1 MPFSVVEGQP
11 RAIALFGRALASGR
25 VAHAYALRGVSR
37 VRPERAGAVFAEALL
52 CERASAVGGC
62 GQCRACALVAR
73 RQHPDLHLIV
83 PTPPERNPRGPR
95 AIRIDDIRELER
107 RAALRPA
114 MGRHKVF
121 IVDDADRMTADTPQ
135 AFLKTLEE
143 PSPGTILILGVS
155 TVRALPATVLSRC
168 QIVRFAPQAD
178 PAAADARAGAL
189 TLLAEVRAKGVDALI
204 RRLPTVD
211 RDKAVVLIDAYWFW
225 CRDLLVVQSGAPPAL
240 LAACQYDRGPRA
252 RGRTMDDARPA
263 GGDGEL
269 PGSPGCPGDERIA
282 AAHRGSSAEP
292 PRRTGGMKGR
302 RHG

>member
-1 MPFSVVEGQP
+1 MPYSVVEGQP

-25 VAHAYALRGVSR
+25 VAHAYALVGSAESGRS
-37 VRPERAGAVFAEALL
+37 ALAAVFAEALL

-62 GQCRACALVAR
+62 GQCRACALVAK

-95 AIRIDDIRELER
+95 AIRIDAIRELER

-121 IVDDADRMTADTPQ
+121 IVEDADRMTADTPQ

-168 QIVRFAPQAD
+168 QIVRCAPHAD
-178 PAAADARAGAL
+178 PAAAEARAGAL
-189 TLLAEVRAKGVDALI
+189 TLVAEVRAKGVDALI

-211 RDKAVVLIDAYWFW
+211 RDKAVVLIDAYWHW

-240 LAACQYDRGPRA
+240 LADASMIGDLAREAERWTMRDLLEEMANCRVARAALETNVSPRLTVEVLLSRLAA
-252 RGRTMDDARPA
+252 R
-263 GGDGEL
+263 
-269 PGSPGCPGDERIA
+269 A
-282 AAHRGSSAEP
+282 A
-292 PRRTGGMKGR
+292 
-302 RHG
+302 

>member
-1 MPFSVVEGQP
+1 MPYSVVEGQP

-25 VAHAYALRGVSR
+25 VAHAYALVGSAESGRS
-37 VRPERAGAVFAEALL
+37 ALAAVFAEALL

-62 GQCRACALVAR
+62 GQCRACALVAK

-95 AIRIDDIRELER
+95 AIRIDAIRELER

-121 IVDDADRMTADTPQ
+121 IVEDADRMTADTPQ

-168 QIVRFAPQAD
+168 QIVRCAPHAD
-178 PAAADARAGAL
+178 SAAAEARAGAL
-189 TLLAEVRAKGVDALI
+189 TLVAEVRAKGVDALI

-225 CRDLLVVQSGAPPAL
+225 CRDVLVVQNGAPPAL
-240 LAACQYDRGPRA
+240 LAHASMIVDLAREAERWTMRDLLEEMANCRVARAALETNVSPRLTVEVLLSRLAA
-252 RGRTMDDARPA
+252 R
-263 GGDGEL
+263 
-269 PGSPGCPGDERIA
+269 A
-282 AAHRGSSAEP
+282 A
-292 PRRTGGMKGR
+292 
-302 RHG
+302 

>member
-1 MPFSVVEGQP
+1 MPYSVVEGQP

-25 VAHAYALRGVSR
+25 VAHAYALVGSAESGRS
-37 VRPERAGAVFAEALL
+37 ALAAVFAEALL

-62 GQCRACALVAR
+62 GQCRACALVAK

-95 AIRIDDIRELER
+95 AIRIDAIRELER

-121 IVDDADRMTADTPQ
+121 IVEDADRMTADTPQ

-168 QIVRFAPQAD
+168 QIVRCAPHAD
-178 PAAADARAGAL
+178 SAAAEARAGAL
-189 TLLAEVRAKGVDALI
+189 TLVAEVRAKGVDALI

-240 LAACQYDRGPRA
+240 LAHASMIVDLAREAERWTMRDLLEEMANCRVARAALETNVSPRLTVEVLLSRLAA
-252 RGRTMDDARPA
+252 R
-263 GGDGEL
+263 
-269 PGSPGCPGDERIA
+269 A
-282 AAHRGSSAEP
+282 A
-292 PRRTGGMKGR
+292 
-302 RHG
+302 

>member
-1 MPFSVVEGQP
+1 MPYSVVEGQP

-25 VAHAYALRGVSR
+25 VAHAYALVGSAESGRS
-37 VRPERAGAVFAEALL
+37 ALAAVFAEALL

-62 GQCRACALVAR
+62 GQCRACALVAK

-95 AIRIDDIRELER
+95 AIRIDAIRELER

-121 IVDDADRMTADTPQ
+121 IVEDADRMTADTPQ

-168 QIVRFAPQAD
+168 QIVRCAPHAD
-178 PAAADARAGAL
+178 PAAAEARAGAL
-189 TLLAEVRAKGVDALI
+189 TLVAEVRAKGVDALI

-240 LAACQYDRGPRA
+240 LAHASMIVDLAREAERWTMRDLLEEMANCRVARAALETNVSPRLTVEVLLSRLAA
-252 RGRTMDDARPA
+252 R
-263 GGDGEL
+263 
-269 PGSPGCPGDERIA
+269 A
-282 AAHRGSSAEP
+282 A
-292 PRRTGGMKGR
+292 
-302 RHG
+302 

>member
-1 MPFSVVEGQP
+1 MPYSVVEGQP

-25 VAHAYALRGVSR
+25 VAHAYALVGSAESGRS
-37 VRPERAGAVFAEALL
+37 ALAAVFAEALL

-62 GQCRACALVAR
+62 GQCRACALVAK

-95 AIRIDDIRELER
+95 AIRIDAIRELER

-121 IVDDADRMTADTPQ
+121 IVEDADRMTADTPQ

-168 QIVRFAPQAD
+168 QIVRCAPHAD
-178 PAAADARAGAL
+178 PAAAEARAGAL
-189 TLLAEVRAKGVDALI
+189 TLVAEVRAKGVDALI

-240 LAACQYDRGPRA
+240 LADASMIGDLAREAERWTMRDLLEEMANCRVARAALETNVSPRLTVEVLLSRLAA
-252 RGRTMDDARPA
+252 R
-263 GGDGEL
+263 
-269 PGSPGCPGDERIA
+269 A
-282 AAHRGSSAEP
+282 A
-292 PRRTGGMKGR
+292 
-302 RHG
+302 

>member
-1 MPFSVVEGQP
+1 MPYSVVEGQP

-25 VAHAYALRGVSR
+25 VAHAYALVGSAESGRS
-37 VRPERAGAVFAEALL
+37 ALAAVFAEALL

-62 GQCRACALVAR
+62 GQCRACALVAK

-95 AIRIDDIRELER
+95 AIRIDAIRELER

-121 IVDDADRMTADTPQ
+121 IVEDADRMTADTPQ

-168 QIVRFAPQAD
+168 QIVRCAPHAD
-178 PAAADARAGAL
+178 SAAAEARAGAL
-189 TLLAEVRAKGVDALI
+189 TLVAEVRAKGVDALI

-240 LAACQYDRGPRA
+240 LADASMIGDLAREAERWTMRDLLEEMANCRVARAALETNVSPRLTVEVLLSRLAA
-252 RGRTMDDARPA
+252 R
-263 GGDGEL
+263 
-269 PGSPGCPGDERIA
+269 A
-282 AAHRGSSAEP
+282 A
-292 PRRTGGMKGR
+292 
-302 RHG
+302 

>member
-1 MPFSVVEGQP
+1 VVEGQP

-25 VAHAYALRGVSR
+25 VAHAYALVGSAESGRS
-37 VRPERAGAVFAEALL
+37 ALAAVFAEALL

-62 GQCRACALVAR
+62 GQCRACALVAK

-95 AIRIDDIRELER
+95 AIRIDAIRELER

-121 IVDDADRMTADTPQ
+121 IVEDADRMTADTPQ

-143 PSPGTILILGVS
+143 PSLGTILILGVS

-168 QIVRFAPQAD
+168 QIVRCASHAD
-178 PAAADARAGAL
+178 PVAAEARAGAL
-189 TLLAEVRAKGVDALI
+189 TLVAEVRAKGVDALI

-240 LAACQYDRGPRA
+240 LAHASMIVDLAREAERWTMRDLLEEMANCRVARAALETNVSPRLTVEVLLSRLAA
-252 RGRTMDDARPA
+252 R
-263 GGDGEL
+263 
-269 PGSPGCPGDERIA
+269 A
-282 AAHRGSSAEP
+282 A
-292 PRRTGGMKGR
+292 
-302 RHG
+302 